1 MKDNTMCTVR
11 PAQLKDKKDFDRL
24 WDICFGDSEAFRS
37 WFFEHRFLPEYSI
50 VLEEEGEIRSCMQA
64 FPYTI
69 SIRGKNITGAMLCG
83 VSTHPEHRKKGYM
96 GKIFSYEMNH
106 LRQIGCAVAVHT
118 PAVLSSYFSFGHLP
132 VADAAYLNR
141 NVTVSQKKS
150 EHMCMI
156 KEEQWKDLFPLYDD
170 FSHEYSG
177 IIKRTE
183 EDFLR
188 KAADYAADGGKAIA
202 YIEENQIKGYAF
214 YYEME
219 KEISCVEV
227 VAEEGYWKQLLEG
240 LISCHQDVS
249 VTAKLPPEIDNI
261 LENVERRQKG
271 VMGLCNISLLLK
283 QLDLNVPF
291 AFSVKDHVVPENN
304 GVFTFQGERSDDNP
318 VFEIEAGILLQILV
332 GYLALSE
339 CKDKITVFDETKY
352 NEIDHKLPKQKC
364 YIIDEY

>member
-1 MKDNTMCTVR
+1 MKDKTMCMVR

-37 WFFEHRFLPEYSI
+37 WFFEHRFLPDYSV
-50 VLEEEGEIRSCMQA
+50 VLAAEGEIRSCMQA

-69 SIRGKNITGAMLCG
+69 SIRGKDITGAMLCG
-83 VSTHPEHRKKGYM
+83 VSTHPDHRKKGYM
-96 GKIFSYEMNH
+96 GKIFSFEMNH
-106 LRQIGCAVAVHT
+106 LRKIGCAVAVHT

-156 KEEQWKDLFPLYDD
+156 KEKQWKELFPLYDH
-170 FSHEYSG
+170 FAHKYSG

-183 EDFLR
+183 VDFLR

-202 YIEENQIKGYAF
+202 YMVENKVKGYAF

-219 KEISCVEV
+219 KEINCVEV
-227 VAEEGYWKQLLEG
+227 VAEDDYWAQLLEG
-240 LISCHQDVS
+240 LISCYQDKFI
-249 VTAKLPPEIDNI
+249 TAKLPPEIDII
-261 LENVERRQKG
+261 LENVERKQKG

-283 QLDLNVPF
+283 QLDLDIPYT
-291 AFSVKDHVVPENN
+291 FSLKDSVVPENN
-304 GVFTFQGERSDDNP
+304 GLFTFQGERSDENP
-318 VFEIEAGILLQILV
+318 VFEIEAGTLLQILV
-332 GYLALSE
+332 GYFALSE
-339 CKDKITVFDETKY
+339 CKDRTTVFDETKF
-352 NEIDHKLPKQKC
+352 NEIDRKLPKQKC